1 MTEKAFELDALLS
14 KYSSKPKKDAK
25 PRLIMLYSRPGGGK
39 TKLAGTAV
47 DLPNVKKGIY
57 FDTEG
62 STEGVITDDRWD
74 VIHVNE
80 YPNAEQ
86 IEHIARSRGI
96 DVSEVDPK
104 EERFIFLSQLLGVQY
119 HRNMPASPKGMI
131 HNANRT
137 SYDVIVVDTLDIAQD
152 WAQDY
157 YLDGAGAIITRNGE
171 TDTRAGW
178 RNVAKWSEAVAN
190 GLNDHPSL
198 GVLVVHNKESQLD
211 SGAIV
216 NGIRLSGSAKDT
228 LPGIPGLV
236 LYLERKVEDGVP
248 AVYATT
254 GTDNRKVTKDRF
266 NLPIEMKNP
275 TIPALFKYIDDKA
288 GVKK

>member
-39 TKLAGTAV
+39 TKLAGTAI

-104 EERFIFLSQLLGVQY
+104 EERFIFLSQLLGQS
-119 HRNMPASPKGMI
+119 HI
-131 HNANRT
+131 
-137 SYDVIVVDTLDIAQD
+137 
-152 WAQDY
+152 W
-157 YLDGAGAIITRNGE
+157 
-171 TDTRAGW
+171 
-178 RNVAKWSEAVAN
+178 
-190 GLNDHPSL
+190 
-198 GVLVVHNKESQLD
+198 KE
-211 SGAIV
+211 
-216 NGIRLSGSAKDT
+216 
-228 LPGIPGLV
+228 
-236 LYLERKVEDGVP
+236 
-248 AVYATT
+248 
-254 GTDNRKVTKDRF
+254 
-266 NLPIEMKNP
+266 
-275 TIPALFKYIDDKA
+275 
-288 GVKK
+288 